1 MAYQTVQ
8 NPYLQSAGAEMPLH
22 KLCMA
27 ETTQDVSLSDC
38 IAMTLEDNYLPGSLI
53 NGGLDTT
60 NLSYFSQT
68 QGSFPP
74 QHLFHQSPVQRSAL
88 ELGSDHTSFNA
99 SRDHRSYQSS
109 TTPESESTEE
119 LGHGNGGSLAW
130 PELPVGEWRP
140 DYPFGAHFNY
150 EKWDAATELRVL
162 GQKEQVRLDM
172 EGVTALVLPAAVA
185 GRVHSEQE
193 HLCSMHI
200 QTGSNDDVAQ
210 GRFESPRQNYYSQ
223 TLSPATLGESTDHLA
238 VDGLSTLSYDQTW
251 GSPTENVLHSHREAQ
266 DQYLIK
272 SKLSGMS
279 YKEIKEQGKFKEAE
293 STLRGRFR
301 TLTKSKDQRV
311 RKPQWQERDVSLPLL
326 RSCGS
331 IFSHLTSVSRSNC
344 SDKLSLS

>member
-8 NPYLQSAGAEMPLH
+8 NPYLQSADAEMPLH

-27 ETTQDVSLSDC
+27 ETTQDISLSDC
-38 IAMTLEDNYLPGSLI
+38 IAMTLEDNYLSGPLI

-60 NLSYFSQT
+60 NLSYYSQA

-88 ELGSDHTSFNA
+88 DLGSDHTSFNA
-99 SRDHRSYQSS
+99 SRDPQSYQSS

-119 LGHGNGGSLAW
+119 LGHGGSLAW

-140 DYPFGAHFNY
+140 DYPFGAHFNH
-150 EKWDAATELRVL
+150 EKWDVATELRVM
-162 GQKEQVRLDM
+162 GQKERVRLDM
-172 EGVTALVLPAAVA
+172 EGDAALVLPAAVA
-185 GRVHSEQE
+185 GRVHPEQE
-193 HLCSMHI
+193 RLCNMQI
-200 QTGSNDDVAQ
+200 QTGSNDDVVQ

-238 VDGLSTLSYDQTW
+238 ADGLSTLSYGQTW

-266 DQYLIK
+266 DQYLIL

-279 YKEIKEQGKFKEAE
+279 YKEIKEKGKFKEAE

-326 RSCGS
+326 WSCGS